1 MWVRDREDGK
11 ITKVSPDDYSNE
23 RYAPIS
29 NSELMF
35 LRQRNPEFAFSD
47 EILDTVTSDI
57 VGQKDIR
64 QEIDTII
71 SNFGNVSKDQ
81 FAVGS
86 KIKELAGDVIDGD
99 IYKISSKYSKAD
111 LYDFSSLLFSQ
122 LSRDAQNLLRARAA
136 MSETDPQE
144 YLRKI
149 IFSQVDR
156 EEKYSY
162 EASASKAA
170 GGGGSGDDEDLKT
183 HNTYQYRFGLG
194 KGTREQFLIAPTAS
208 KIHEKGTYL
217 AQGEDWG
224 PMLNWDMQPL
234 DPMNLQKMFFSSG
247 KDGHALSSSV
257 NTQDITFGD
266 HPVTE
271 SERPTIFYNGG
282 SGTSKVYLP

>member
-1 MWVRDREDGK
+1 MKLKVYQQGGGLIYTPFIPEQWLGQGSRGSGSEASSSEAKLDPLDKELISLMKDQNLLPSDIQMIYNKLIQFQRKSRELMIDGDYRSAMPGMLQIMQLASVAKANKEHWDNALTEIKKHDAGSEVALDSYGKMWVRDREDGK

-111 LYDFSSLLFSQ
+111 LYDFSSLL
-122 LSRDAQNLLRARAA
+122 
-136 MSETDPQE
+136 
-144 YLRKI
+144 
-149 IFSQVDR
+149 
-156 EEKYSY
+156 
-162 EASASKAA
+162 
-170 GGGGSGDDEDLKT
+170 
-183 HNTYQYRFGLG
+183 
-194 KGTREQFLIAPTAS
+194 
-208 KIHEKGTYL
+208 
-217 AQGEDWG
+217 
-224 PMLNWDMQPL
+224 
-234 DPMNLQKMFFSSG
+234 
-247 KDGHALSSSV
+247 
-257 NTQDITFGD
+257 
-266 HPVTE
+266 
-271 SERPTIFYNGG
+271 
-282 SGTSKVYLP
+282 